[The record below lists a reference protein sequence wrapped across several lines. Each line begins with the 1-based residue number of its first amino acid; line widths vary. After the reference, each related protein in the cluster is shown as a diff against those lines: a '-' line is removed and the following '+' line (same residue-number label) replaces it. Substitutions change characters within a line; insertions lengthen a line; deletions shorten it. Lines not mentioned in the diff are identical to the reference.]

1 MANDVTLQSLIDE
14 LERGCR
20 YHISVLFFGR
30 WGTGPARL
38 DPLHTIHAAP
48 FCDAVKL
55 RTGGLRR
62 CLRCKALATEKAR
75 RTGRAFGG
83 YCINGVYE
91 YCLPVLRGGSPMA
104 VVFVGNLAT
113 DPDRICR
120 KTGLSPDDP
129 LFETLERDLTP
140 ADCPRIGAIVA
151 SFLETLPEP
160 AARPPEALSAAVA
173 ALKEYADAYYGQDLS
188 LTALARLYHYN
199 EKYLGRLFRQ
209 QMGLSFHAY
218 LNARRLRQAA
228 ALLES
233 TNRTVTDIAAAAGF
247 NTVTYFNRQFR
258 SYYGI
263 SPTEYRKK
271 APD

>member
-1 MANDVTLQSLIDE
+1 M
-14 LERGCR
+14 
-20 YHISVLFFGR
+20 
-30 WGTGPARL
+30 
-38 DPLHTIHAAP
+38 
-48 FCDAVKL
+48 
-55 RTGGLRR
+55 
-62 CLRCKALATEKAR
+62 
-75 RTGRAFGG
+75 
-83 YCINGVYE
+83 
-91 YCLPVLRGGSPMA
+91 
-104 VVFVGNLAT
+104 
-113 DPDRICR
+113 
-120 KTGLSPDDP
+120 
-129 LFETLERDLTP
+129 
-140 ADCPRIGAIVA
+140 
-151 SFLETLPEP
+151 
-160 AARPPEALSAAVA
+160 A

-258 SYYGI
+258 SFYGI